1 MESKIQIET
10 KLKALMPVLIA
21 KYNIKKIGLFGSF
34 VTDTATP
41 DSDIDILVDFEKTPG
56 WEYFD
61 LMEFLENELGRK
73 IDLVTPNALKNP
85 LKTKILNQVKYLA

>member
-1 MESKIQIET
+1 MESKAQIEFR
-10 KLKALMPVLIA
+10 LKALIPVLIA
-21 KYNIKKIGLFGSF
+21 KFNIKKIGLFGSF

-73 IDLVTPNALKNP
+73 IDLVTPNALKSP
-85 LKTKILNQVKYLA
+85 LKTKILNQVEYLA

>member
-85 LKTKILNQVKYLA
+85 LKTKILNQVKYLG

>member
-1 MESKIQIET
+1 MESKEQIEFR
-10 KLKALMPVLIA
+10 LKALMPVLIA
-21 KYNIKKIGLFGSF
+21 KFNIKKIGLFGSF

-73 IDLVTPNALKNP
+73 VDLVTPNALKAP
-85 LKTKILNQVKYLA
+85 LKTKILNQVEYLV

>member
-1 MESKIQIET
+1 MESKTQIET

>member
-1 MESKIQIET
+1 MENKAQIEF

-21 KYNIKKIGLFGSF
+21 RFNIKKIGIFGSF
-34 VTDTATP
+34 VSDSATP

-56 WEYFD
+56 WEFFD

-73 IDLVTPNALKNP
+73 VDLVTPNALKSP
-85 LKTKILNQVKYLA
+85 LKNKILNQVEYLV

>member
-1 MESKIQIET
+1 MENKAQIEF

-21 KYNIKKIGLFGSF
+21 RFNIKRIGIFGSF
-34 VTDTATP
+34 ASDLATP
-41 DSDIDILVDFEKTPG
+41 NSDIDILVDFEKTPG

-73 IDLVTPNALKNP
+73 IDLVTPNALKSP
-85 LKTKILNQVKYLA
+85 LKNKILKQVEYLV

>member
-1 MESKIQIET
+1 MESKAQIEFR
-10 KLKALMPVLIA
+10 LKALIPVLIA
-21 KYNIKKIGLFGSF
+21 KFNIKKIGLFGSF

-73 IDLVTPNALKNP
+73 IDLVTPNALKSP
-85 LKTKILNQVKYLA
+85 LKTKILNQVEYLV

>member
-1 MESKIQIET
+1 MENKAQIEF

-21 KYNIKKIGLFGSF
+21 KFNIKKIGLFGSF
-34 VTDTATP
+34 VSDTASQ

-61 LMEFLENELGRK
+61 LMEFLEKELGRK
-73 IDLVTPNALKNP
+73 VDLVTPNALKNP
-85 LKTKILNQVKYLA
+85 LKSKILNQVEYLA

>member
-1 MESKIQIET
+1 MENKAQIEF

-21 KYNIKKIGLFGSF
+21 KFNVKKIGIFGSF
-34 VTDTATP
+34 VSDTATP
-41 DSDIDILVDFEKTPG
+41 YSDIDILVDFEKTPG

-73 IDLVTPNALKNP
+73 IDLVTPNALKSP
-85 LKTKILNQVKYLA
+85 LKTKILNQVEYLA